1 MLLSSRS
8 RQSFLI
14 SHLSF
19 CFLFWPCAT
28 THVTLTSTC
37 VDIDACWKISFA
49 WISMHARKYL
59 FRFSILQHVGYLFV
73 FCMHSSKMQ
82 HGETTLRSHK
92 IYFVR
97 SRRPL
102 LLQFRELSNNME
114 ETSNASVP
122 GFVLAPAPNIEGAEE
137 SAKYHHE
144 KTTAA
149 KLEIEKTLK
158 VSPQIK
164 DVLRMLIFLLT
175 LSSCKYK
182 ERA

>member
-1 MLLSSRS
+1 MLKSIFSDSQFCSMLDI
-8 RQSFLI
+8 FLC
-14 SHLSF
+14 S
-19 CFLFWPCAT
+19 
-28 THVTLTSTC
+28 
-37 VDIDACWKISFA
+37 ACIRVKCN
-49 WISMHARKYL
+49 MVRP
-59 FRFSILQHVGYLFV
+59 
-73 FCMHSSKMQ
+73 
-82 HGETTLRSHK
+82 LRSHK
-92 IYFVR
+92 MCFVR

-158 VSPQIK
+158 VSPHKRRPENVDFFANTFVLQIQRTCLK
-164 DVLRMLIFLLT
+164 RSSKLARRLISTGGSTKTVT
-175 LSSCKYK
+175 LAMFITLKNLIS
-182 ERA
+182 

>member
-1 MLLSSRS
+1 
-8 RQSFLI
+8 
-14 SHLSF
+14 
-19 CFLFWPCAT
+19 
-28 THVTLTSTC
+28 
-37 VDIDACWKISFA
+37 
-49 WISMHARKYL
+49 MHARKYL
-59 FRFSILQHVGYLFV
+59 FRFSMLQHVGYLFV

-102 LLQFRELSNNME
+102 RLQFRELSKLKEKTEIAMSNME
-114 ETSNASVP
+114 ETSKTTVP

-164 DVLRMLIFLLT
+164 DVLRMLIFFANTFVLQIQRTCLKRSSKLARRLT
-175 LSSCKYK
+175 STGGSTKTVTLAMFITLKNLIS
-182 ERA
+182 